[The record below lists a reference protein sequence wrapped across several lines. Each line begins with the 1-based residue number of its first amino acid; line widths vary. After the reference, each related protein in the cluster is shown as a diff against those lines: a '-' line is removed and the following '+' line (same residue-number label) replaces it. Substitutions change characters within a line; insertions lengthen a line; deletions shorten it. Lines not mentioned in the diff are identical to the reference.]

1 MDHAENSTSSLG
13 AKLQIK
19 YLSDTKLL
27 HTFFSELESVSSSAA
42 FRANLA
48 QRFQNKIK
56 GWVQHPKRYG
66 KVTCLHGLCPQRLL
80 VFRAHVCWR
89 VIHLVSIF
97 LVFMFQINEGSQV
110 CSSCGTK
117 LSEYFCFKC
126 KHFTGVHKNPF
137 HCDKCGICRYVVSVL
152 PFNALSVY
160 VLLSTCLLI
169 CLFTCLSV
177 FCLFVSKRIM
187 YKRIFMPFLG
197 SQIVTQTR
205 LNKPARKK

>member
-1 MDHAENSTSSLG
+1 
-13 AKLQIK
+13 
-19 YLSDTKLL
+19 
-27 HTFFSELESVSSSAA
+27 
-42 FRANLA
+42 
-48 QRFQNKIK
+48 
-56 GWVQHPKRYG
+56 
-66 KVTCLHGLCPQRLL
+66 
-80 VFRAHVCWR
+80 
-89 VIHLVSIF
+89 
-97 LVFMFQINEGSQV
+97 MFQINEGSQV

-177 FCLFVSKRIM
+177 FCLFVCLFQKGLCTKNLHALLRLPDSNTDSIK
-187 YKRIFMPFLG
+187 
-197 SQIVTQTR
+197 QTCAQKI
-205 LNKPARKK
+205 KPDWRMQTCKLPQTARSRQLTLTL